1 MNHTTTI
8 EFPQLDDDI
17 FAFNFSDEAIEA
29 AAGISNGI
37 EDTTQCTWSV
47 TTLCNPCKE

>member
-8 EFPQLDDDI
+8 EFPQLDGDI
-17 FAFNFSDEAIEA
+17 FAFNFSDEAIET

-37 EDTTQCTWSV
+37 EDTT
-47 TTLCNPCKE
+47 